1 MIERG
6 VIHASSFRLHPSP
19 FPLRESLVRLNLCG
33 ERDFR
38 RCRRRVRKLARGI
51 PAFDFVWIDALLHGG
66 SLTPFQAKVLESS
79 PPEQLCIGPCVV
91 LDRLGRG
98 EFSETYLAKTRGG
111 SEKVVLKR
119 LRLPVETAEPAAD
132 QLHTLVEK
140 LRGFDSPF
148 VIGPHFTDQH
158 AGDLLILS
166 RQAAGPNCRDLLV
179 RRGRFP
185 VDVVA
190 EIARQLA
197 AGLAALESRA
207 CVHGQ
212 IRLVNVRL
220 TAAGYAVLVD
230 AGIGSAIDRGLL
242 IRGDLPAETYEGTA
256 PELIGTGN
264 LRTTTTDIYAFG
276 CLLWQLLAGRPPFPT
291 GDPLGKLA
299 AHQSRAIPEIR
310 EFAPD
315 TPPPLAEALRALTQR
330 DPRQRPATF
339 AEVTARFGPS
349 NNSGQRRLAR
359 FRRQFDTAAPLE
371 MAAVERESRFP
382 AAAVLVLLFVLTG
395 AALTLFDT
403 GATSQLLRLRSGVS
417 SLLSAIP
424 RRAVETP
431 HTPKDDHLPTIGRSA
446 DGLQP
451 LPTPDADGVILLSAG
466 PYEAETVSFVGD
478 LTIRGTGSSL
488 PFVVIRDRP
497 FKIVCR
503 KFALQHVAIRREI
516 SATVEGD
523 RHSTGDSAG
532 VLLAVRSQEVLV
544 ERCAFY
550 AEGPAQRSP
559 RRAANGE
566 ISIAHP
572 LAAVAWSAVD
582 ARDPD
587 AGHIRLLNTLF
598 FNDGAAVVCA
608 SPPGRLEVDNCLKV
622 GGALFDLRE
631 WPTVRDV
638 ALSARHATLRRAE
651 ALCWARMSKAAARK
665 AQFHA
670 TLDECVFDLTGPQ
683 AGLLRLTSE
692 VAPSSHDLS
701 LVVSGGGSVIRPDV
715 PIVAWTKPGLPGR
728 ISAELPNAVV
738 EGLAVGEFQFVGKT
752 GLAARDS
759 TVNRRSLQIP
769 RRSDVPPGIVAE
781 SLAIVL
787 PPAPPQA
794 RVDRARG
801 RQRPSAN

>member
-1 MIERG
+1 MNNAALN
-6 VIHASSFRLHPSP
+6 HPPSFRLHPSH

-38 RCRRRVRKLARGI
+38 RCRRRVRRLARGI

-79 PPEQLCIGPCVV
+79 PPEQLCIGPCVL

-119 LRLPVETAEPAAD
+119 LRPPVETAAPAAD
-132 QLHTLVEK
+132 HLRSLVER
-140 LRGFDSPF
+140 LRGLDSPF
-148 VIGPHFTDQH
+148 VVGPHFSDH
-158 AGDLLILS
+158 NAGDLLILS
-166 RQAAGPNCRDLLV
+166 RQAAGPNCRELLV

-220 TAAGYAVLVD
+220 TDAGYAVLVD
-230 AGIGSAIDRGLL
+230 AGVGAAIDRGLL
-242 IRGDLPAETYEGTA
+242 IRGDLPPETYEGTG

-264 LRTTTTDIYAFG
+264 LRTTATDIYAFG

-315 TPPPLAEALRALTQR
+315 TPPPLAEALRALTQH

-339 AEVTARFGPS
+339 AEVTARFGPP
-349 NNSGQRRLAR
+349 NSAGQRRLVR

-371 MAAVERESRFP
+371 RTAVERESWFP
-382 AAAVLVLLFVLTG
+382 AAAVLVLLLVLSG
-395 AALTLFDT
+395 AALTLFDA
-403 GATSQLLRLRSGVS
+403 GATSHLLRLRSGVS
-417 SLLSAIP
+417 SLLAGIP
-424 RRAVETP
+424 TRVAETS
-431 HTPKDDHLPTIGRSA
+431 HAAKEDHRPSIGPSA

-451 LPTPDADGVILLSAG
+451 LPTPNADGLILLNAG

-478 LTIRGTGSSL
+478 LTIRGTGDSP
-488 PFVVIRDRP
+488 PFIIVRDRP
-497 FKIVCR
+497 FKVVCR
-503 KFALQHVAIRREI
+503 KFTLQRVAIRREI
-516 SATVEGD
+516 SATAGAD
-523 RHSTGDSAG
+523 RHSTDDSAG
-532 VLLAVRSQEVLV
+532 VLLAVRSQEVFV
-544 ERCAFY
+544 DGCAFF
-550 AEGPAQRSP
+550 ADGPAQQSQ
-559 RRAANGE
+559 RRAESGE
-566 ISIAHP
+566 NSVGNL
-572 LAAVAWSAVD
+572 LAAVAWSAVN

-608 SPPGRLEVDNCLKV
+608 SPPGRLEVANCLKV

-651 ALCWARMSKAAARK
+651 ALCWARMGKTAGRK
-665 AQFHA
+665 APFHA
-670 TLDECVFDLTGPQ
+670 ALDECVFDLTGPQ
-683 AGLLRLTSE
+683 AGLLRLTSD
-692 VAPSSHDLS
+692 VAPSNHDLS
-701 LVVSGGGSVIRPDV
+701 VVVSGGGSVIRPDV
-715 PIVAWTKPGLPGR
+715 PIVAWAKPGVPGR
-728 ISAELPNAVV
+728 NSAELPNAVV
-738 EGLAVGEFQFVGKT
+738 EGLAVGEFQFVGQAGRT
-752 GLAARDS
+752 VRDS
-759 TVNRRSLQIP
+759 TVDRRSLQIP
-769 RRSDVPPGIVAE
+769 RRSDVPPGIIAE
-781 SLAIVL
+781 NLTAVSPQSL
-787 PPAPPQA
+787 PQA
-794 RVDRARG
+794 RVDRERS